1 MSGTIIRK
9 TTVLLSVLCETG
21 LVFNFWPSSAQ
32 KHFLDWPPG
41 YHVPSEATTVLFG
54 LLMPLFTTAML
65 FVPIPPKFLLICTGL
80 LHVLVAQVASMTFR
94 LSKEVNPAVWHR
106 DENGR
111 QLQQQDD
118 SSGRTISKAWRT
130 SSGQEV
136 VQAFAL
142 KRWQVLV
149 VYMLPTT
156 SAAMYDATFQ
166 LFACSLQ
173 ASDTMN
179 TPHRAVDDVI
189 EWIALLQYLVFA
201 PACSL
206 LLSHNTARVHPLS
219 NSGSKALR
227 CLPLL
232 WVIRITETF
241 FLNRTIFPSWTFFC
255 NTDLADEIF
264 NPFQYEWLRDLAFG
278 HPILMNMLPVFLWLQ
293 VYFYIE
299 RRGLRLESRRLE
311 RLERIENDE
320 ARLGRIIDP
329 STSAKQ
335 S

>member
-1 MSGTIIRK
+1 M
-9 TTVLLSVLCETG
+9 
-21 LVFNFWPSSAQ
+21 P
-32 KHFLDWPPG
+32 
-41 YHVPSEATTVLFG
+41 FG

-65 FVPIPPKFLLICTGL
+65 LVPIPPRLLLICTGL
-80 LHVLVAQVASMTFR
+80 FHVLVAQVASMTFR
-94 LSKEVNPAVWHR
+94 LSKQINPAAWHR
-106 DENGR
+106 DKNGR

-118 SSGRTISKAWRT
+118 SSGGTISKVWCT
-130 SSGQEV
+130 TSGQEV
-136 VQAFAL
+136 VQVFAL
-142 KRWQVLV
+142 KRWQVLL
-149 VYMLPTT
+149 VYMLPTA
-156 SAAMYDATFQ
+156 SAALYDAMFQ

-189 EWIALLQYLVFA
+189 EWIALLQYIVFA

-227 CLPLL
+227 CLLLL
-232 WVIRITETF
+232 WVIRITGR
-241 FLNRTIFPSWTFFC
+241 FLLKQSVFPPWTFTY
-255 NTDLADEIF
+255 NTGLADRVL
-264 NPFQYEWLRDLAFG
+264 NPAQYEWFRDLAFG
-278 HPILMNMLPVFLWLQ
+278 HPILVNMLPVFLWLQ

-311 RLERIENDE
+311 RLERPENDE
-320 ARLGRIIDP
+320 SRLGRITDP
-329 STSAKQ
+329 STSAKE